1 MFLRRATAAMQISIR
16 TFNYCGHSLNSPRR
30 SLQAPAG
37 HLASVTTF
45 AFCGSDLLVK
55 YRWPGTQF
63 HGRRFR
69 SGSHSGSNIIIFF
82 YLQIPSFFPV
92 YFLYRSFSF
101 DYKGFFACSNTPFTI
116 TDFLTMK
123 IIKNRM
129 FSLRSTPRKMLNFA
143 TEKMFFLNQEN
154 AA

>member
-82 YLQIPSFFPV
+82 YLQIPP
-92 YFLYRSFSF
+92 FLLSIDHFLLII
-101 DYKGFFACSNTPFTI
+101 K
-116 TDFLTMK
+116 DFLRVQ
-123 IIKNRM
+123 I
-129 FSLRSTPRKMLNFA
+129 LPL
-143 TEKMFFLNQEN
+143 Q
-154 AA
+154 